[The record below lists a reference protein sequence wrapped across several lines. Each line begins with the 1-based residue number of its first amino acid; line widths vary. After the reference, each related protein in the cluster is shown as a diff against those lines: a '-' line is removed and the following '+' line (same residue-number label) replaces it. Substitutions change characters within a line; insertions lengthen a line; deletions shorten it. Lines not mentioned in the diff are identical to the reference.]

1 MRAFFQDR
9 GHRTVLL
16 IWAGWIVVLMVYQ
29 AFVPARLELARP
41 DYALSWTPK
50 ETAAGSQVDKIY
62 LNEPFLNSHVS
73 WDSEF
78 YLAIANEGYDSWNI
92 RRVNGMVAKDQTLAE
107 FWPFG
112 LPESAAHGAPLSMSL
127 AFFPAYPLTMRAAS
141 VPLGLIGMNPIAT
154 ATLAG
159 VVISALGALA
169 GMLALYEL
177 AKDEFGEEGGLRAA
191 FYLVIFPSGFFLLQI
206 YTEGLFVGLA
216 FWALVLMRR
225 GRLEWAAALVLA
237 ATFTRALGLTLMA
250 PLAYAWWQGGEWK
263 QFTRK
268 KFRWSAVGRV
278 LILLIPVIAFV
289 IWKYS
294 FYGLAFAQV
303 EDVWFGR
310 GLLELGKTYQNW
322 KVLLETIIAGAP
334 WAADSSQAV
343 VYSAIELLAL
353 VFGFVTCFVGAR
365 RHPDLA
371 MFGFAVVFLSFTSGQ
386 PQGMYRYIL
395 AAPPLFM
402 ALAGWG
408 KNAAFDRVW
417 TLVSVLLMGVM
428 AMLFTFDMWAG

>member
-1 MRAFFQDR
+1 MRAYFKDR
-9 GHRTVLL
+9 GHRTVLF
-16 IWAGWIVVLMVYQ
+16 IWAGWMVALMAYQ
-29 AFVPARLELARP
+29 AFVPARLQLARP

-78 YLAIANEGYDSWNI
+78 YLAISIEGYDSWEI
-92 RRVNGMVAKDQTLAE
+92 RRVNGLVTKDQTLAE

-112 LPESAAHGAPLSMSL
+112 LPESASHGAPLSMSL
-127 AFFPAYPLTMRAAS
+127 AFFPAYPLTMRAVRA
-141 VPLGLIGMNPIAT
+141 PLSLLGMNTIAT
-154 ATLAG
+154 STLAG
-159 VVISALGALA
+159 VVISALGTLA

-177 AKDEFGEEGGLRAA
+177 AKDELGEDGGLRAA
-191 FYLVIFPSGFFLLQI
+191 FYLVIFPSGFFLLQL

-225 GRLEWAAALVLA
+225 GRLGWAAALVLA

-250 PLAYAWWQGGEWK
+250 PLAYAWWTSGEWK
-263 QFTRK
+263 QLKRKNTR
-268 KFRWSAVGRV
+268 WPAIG
-278 LILLIPVIAFV
+278 LALLLLLPVVAFL
-289 IWKYS
+289 IWKISY
-294 FYGLAFAQV
+294 YGLAFSVV

-310 GLLELGKTYQNW
+310 GLFELTKTHDNW
-322 KVLLETIIAGAP
+322 LALL
-334 WAADSSQAV
+334 AALGGDNSQAA
-343 VYSAIELLAL
+343 VYSGIELAGLI
-353 VFGFVTCFVGAR
+353 FGFVACFIAAR
-365 RHPDLA
+365 KHPDLA
-371 MFGFAVVFLSFTSGQ
+371 MFGLAVVFLSFTSGQ

-395 AAPPLFM
+395 AAPPVFLT
-402 ALAGWG
+402 LSRWG

-428 AMLFTFDMWAG
+428 ATLFTFDLWAG

>member
-16 IWAGWIVVLMVYQ
+16 IWAGWVVVLLAYQ

-50 ETAAGSQVDKIY
+50 ETAAGSQLDKIY
-62 LNEPFLNSHVS
+62 LNDPFLNSHVS

-78 YLAIANEGYDSWNI
+78 YLAISIEGYDSWEI
-92 RRVNGMVAKDQTLAE
+92 RRVNGLITKDQTLAE

-127 AFFPAYPLTMRAAS
+127 AFLPGYPLTMRAVS
-141 VPLGLIGMNPIAT
+141 VPLGLLGMNTIAT
-154 ATLAG
+154 ASLAG
-159 VVISALGALA
+159 VVVSALGTLA

-177 AKDEFGEEGGLRAA
+177 AKDELGEDGGLRAA
-191 FYLVIFPSGFFLLQI
+191 FYFVIFPSGFFLLQI
-206 YTEGLFVGLA
+206 YTEGLFVGLV

-225 GRLEWAAALVLA
+225 GRLGWAAALVLA

-250 PLAYAWWQGGEWK
+250 PLAYHWWRAGEWK

-278 LILLIPVIAFV
+278 LLLLSPVIAFG
-289 IWKYS
+289 IWKLSY
-294 FYGLAFAQV
+294 YGLAFSVV

-310 GLLELGKTYQNW
+310 GLLELGKTHDNW
-322 KVLLETIIAGAP
+322 LALLQTFSGENTQ
-334 WAADSSQAV
+334 AA
-343 VYSAIELLAL
+343 VYSALELAGLI
-353 VFGFVTCFVGAR
+353 FGLVTCFIGAR
-365 RHPDLA
+365 KHPDLA

-395 AAPPLFM
+395 AAPPVFT
-402 ALAGWG
+402 ALARWG

-417 TLVSVLLMGVM
+417 TLASVLLMGVM
-428 AMLFTFDMWAG
+428 ATLFTFDLWAG